1 MAPVIN
7 GRVLFNSIPEGTSI
21 SYPPPPHT
29 HHVVYLIPRFPVPS
43 ETVVYDTS
51 ETIDPDGGFLLKT
64 LELSIDP
71 YLRGRMRDSK
81 VASYLPAF
89 EVGEPLVSHGVGVV
103 LRSEYPGIKP
113 GDHLYDGVEHKEY
126 TIRKDLN
133 HLSVIE
139 NPYNIPWSAFIGV
152 LVIYLRMTA
161 YMGWKENSRAKKGEV
176 AFITTGAGPVGS
188 LVIQLAKADGLKVI
202 ASAGSDAKKTTS
214 VPEVLAKEGP
224 IDIYWD
230 NVGGKTLEAAL
241 DNANI
246 RARFIEC
253 GMITGYNTGYEPI
266 RNLGL
271 IIGKTISMNGFLV
284 SHLEPTYIDQ
294 FYRELTPKVA
304 SGEIKYRE
312 HVYSGLESVGEA
324 ILAVQKGENRAKA
337 VVHVADD

>member
-1 MAPVIN
+1 MAPVVN
-7 GRVLFNSIPEGTSI
+7 GRVLFNSIPEGF
-21 SYPPPPHT
+21 P
-29 HHVVYLIPRFPVPS
+29 IPGT
-43 ETVVYDTS
+43 TVIYDTS
-51 ETIDPDGGFLLKT
+51 EHIDPESVPLDGGFLLKT

-71 YLRGRMRDSK
+71 YMRGRMRDAK
-81 VASYLPAF
+81 IESYVPAF
-89 EVGEPLVSHGVGVV
+89 ELGEPLLGYGVGVV

-113 GDHLYDGVEHKEY
+113 GDHIYGGLEHKEY
-126 TIRKDLN
+126 AIRKDLN
-133 HLSVIE
+133 LLSVIE
-139 NPYNIPWSAFIGV
+139 NPHNIPWSAFVGV
-152 LVIYLRMTA
+152 LGMPGMTA
-161 YMGWKENSRAKKGEV
+161 YIGWKEYARAKKGEV
-176 AFITTGAGPVGS
+176 VFVTTGAGPVGS

-202 ASAGSDAKKTTS
+202 ASAGSDEKVQFMKELGADVAFNYKTSS
-214 VPEVLAKEGP
+214 VAEVLAKEGP

-241 DNANI
+241 DNAKI

-271 IIGKTISMNGFLV
+271 IIGKTISLHGFLV
-284 SHLEPTYIDQ
+284 FHLEAKYIAE

-324 ILAVQKGENRAKA
+324 ILAVQKGENKAKA
-337 VVHVADD
+337 VVHVADR